1 MYDVTLLEKYAKY
14 PWSHSANNYIK
25 SQHIPSLT
33 SPEYQSLV
41 SRGFTRVLEAIDNV
55 EERISP
61 ISNIYE
67 ECMSYPIA
75 RMFIAAVN
83 DDALH
88 HRFAIRESKRALY
101 FLMHEDQGVV
111 LELVRST
118 FGWAVKTDRLVINN
132 RVFDMSIAFQDYI
145 QVAPFF
151 QDPTWKMIN
160 RDVKSGWVYLDV
172 RQFKR
177 LIAEAVKRHVLRKPK
192 VEARILRNLENMF
205 REQLETIRRRWQT
218 VRSRWGGGEITGEV
232 WVEGFPPCIR
242 ELLAFTREGQNI
254 SHLGRFTL
262 ATFLLHV
269 GLSVDGIVDLFRK
282 APDFQQDL
290 ARYQVRHI
298 SGEIG
303 SGTKYTPPSCA
314 TLQTHHLCRAG
325 DDKICHWV
333 KHPLSYYRKK
343 IRFRSS
349 TKKERSKNAQGVS
362 PKGSS
367 KSEKTIEQRRALN

>member
-1 MYDVTLLEKYAKY
+1 MTLLEKYAKY

-151 QDPTWKMIN
+151 Q
-160 RDVKSGWVYLDV
+160 
-172 RQFKR
+172 
-177 LIAEAVKRHVLRKPK
+177 
-192 VEARILRNLENMF
+192 
-205 REQLETIRRRWQT
+205 
-218 VRSRWGGGEITGEV
+218 
-232 WVEGFPPCIR
+232 
-242 ELLAFTREGQNI
+242 
-254 SHLGRFTL
+254 
-262 ATFLLHV
+262 
-269 GLSVDGIVDLFRK
+269 
-282 APDFQQDL
+282 
-290 ARYQVRHI
+290 
-298 SGEIG
+298 
-303 SGTKYTPPSCA
+303 
-314 TLQTHHLCRAG
+314 
-325 DDKICHWV
+325 
-333 KHPLSYYRKK
+333 
-343 IRFRSS
+343 
-349 TKKERSKNAQGVS
+349 
-362 PKGSS
+362 
-367 KSEKTIEQRRALN
+367 